1 MSTLKLVKNGRV
13 SVFPTTSS
21 IHSMSFILIEFEEQ
35 GKKSGKE
42 QRKKTKKQRNEE
54 PWILAYTLVL

>member
-42 QRKKTKKQRNEE
+42 QRKKNKKTKK
-54 PWILAYTLVL
+54 